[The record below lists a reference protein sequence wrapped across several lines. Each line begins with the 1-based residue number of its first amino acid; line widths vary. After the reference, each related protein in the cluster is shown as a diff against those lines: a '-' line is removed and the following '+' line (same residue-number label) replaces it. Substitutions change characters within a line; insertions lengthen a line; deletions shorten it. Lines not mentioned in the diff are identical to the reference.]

1 MAEPIEFWTFILT
14 NFMMFAFGLI
24 LSTVSYLAYR
34 ADRGR
39 ISLRNATIG
48 FGLLTIG
55 GLVAPVYQLGVNDAY
70 TLGGRELLVVQSVEG
85 LFLASGLGM
94 LFYSIYR
101 YGTGARN
108 VDSVHPSSTDLDS
121 GREVD

>member
-55 GLVAPVYQLGVNDAY
+55 GLVAPAYQLGFRGAY
-70 TLGGRELLVVQSVEG
+70 ELSGRELLIVQSIEG
-85 LFLASGLGM
+85 LFLAAGLGM
-94 LFYSIYR
+94 LFYSVYR
-101 YGTGARN
+101 HGKRTRERH
-108 VDSVHPSSTDLDS
+108 VESLDPTNDTS
-121 GREVD
+121 

>member
-14 NFMMFAFGLI
+14 NFMMFTFGLV
-24 LSTVSYLAYR
+24 LSVVSYLAYR
-34 ADRGR
+34 GDRSR
-39 ISLRNATIG
+39 LSLRNATIG

-55 GLVAPVYQLGVNDAY
+55 GLVAPLYQLGVNDAY

-101 YGTGARN
+101 YGTGKRD
-108 VDSVHPSSTDLDS
+108 VGRVHPPSTDLDS
-121 GREVD
+121 SREVD